1 MRTSYVPV
9 FVMTLLLA
17 VSGCKSYTYEKVET
31 PIKESV
37 YAFPASA
44 RGGGALAAEETQGI
58 DAMLAAI
65 PPASV
70 RMAIVTPGRYYES
83 GKLEALQ
90 YHLMQRGFDPG
101 DIRVFGSA
109 QDPAM
114 TLRIRYRVF
123 PELADCG
130 KWYAG
135 GTYNEIN
142 AMDSQLGCANANNLR
157 QMVAVPSDLME
168 PRTDSRAETDSAVR
182 AIGIHNGTVKPEIT
196 AQDILEAAY
205 KARTTEE

>member
-1 MRTSYVPV
+1 MMKTPILL
-9 FVMTLLLA
+9 TALLLIA
-17 VSGCKSYTYEKVET
+17 SGCKSYTYEKVET

-37 YAFPASA
+37 YAFPATATAS
-44 RGGGALAAEETQGI
+44 GALAAEEAQGI

-70 RMAIVTPGRYYES
+70 RMAIIKPGRYYES

-90 YHLMQRGFDPG
+90 YHLMQRGFDPK

-109 QDPAM
+109 ADPAM
-114 TLRIRYRVF
+114 TLKIRYRVF
-123 PELADCG
+123 PEIADCG

-142 AMDSQLGCANANNLR
+142 AMDSQLGCASANNLR

-168 PRTDSRAETDSAVR
+168 PRTDSRAETDSTVR
-182 AIGIHNGTVKPEIT
+182 AIGIHNGTVKQEIT